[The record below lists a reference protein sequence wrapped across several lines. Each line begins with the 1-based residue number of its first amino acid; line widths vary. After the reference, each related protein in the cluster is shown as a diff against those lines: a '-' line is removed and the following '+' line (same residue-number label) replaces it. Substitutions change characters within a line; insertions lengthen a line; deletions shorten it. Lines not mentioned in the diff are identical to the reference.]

1 MDDEELR
8 PHSCPVLEGLA
19 QRGHPAA
26 SGLSASHRGG
36 GRVTNFRRSI
46 LVGLVSTVTL
56 SACSGAPDYF
66 PPGQI
71 DSFRDEWYSEQLR
84 AAMEPALEPT
94 GSVTRAAFRFTWIP
108 SFTPTL
114 TVRVVRS
121 DARITLV
128 AKRLSGAGG
137 YEPGRVRRQVRF
149 ALSTQQWS
157 ELSSLI
163 DAADFWAM
171 PSEEPEKCDASGA
184 CWVGMDGAQW
194 LLEGADSTRYHFV
207 DRWFHEDY
215 PEFEAACFCLLQW
228 SGLVTEAE
236 LTAYLGERRPSPDC
250 TQTSAR
256 LTSRA
261 RGARNGSGSPPAL

>member
-1 MDDEELR
+1 M
-8 PHSCPVLEGLA
+8 
-19 QRGHPAA
+19 
-26 SGLSASHRGG
+26 
-36 GRVTNFRRSI
+36 RSI
-46 LVGLVSTVTL
+46 LVGLVSMVTL

-84 AAMEPALEPT
+84 AAMESALKPT
-94 GSVTRAAFRFTWIP
+94 GTSTRAAFRFTWIP
-108 SFTPTL
+108 SFTPTI
-114 TVRVVRS
+114 TVRVVRN

-128 AKRLSGAGG
+128 AKRLSGSGG
-137 YEPGRVRRQVRF
+137 YEPGRIRRQVRF
-149 ALSTQQWS
+149 TLSTRQWS

-163 DAADFWAM
+163 DEANFWAM
-171 PSEEPEKCDASGA
+171 PSEEPEKCDASGT

-215 PEFEAACFCLLQW
+215 PEFEAACFCLLKW
-228 SGLVTEAE
+228 SGLVSEAE

-250 TQTSAR
+250 TEASAR
-256 LTSRA
+256 LASQD
-261 RGARNGSGSPPAL
+261 RGPAEEAPAEP